1 MDQLATENIVL
12 SYSNNF
18 TATSSNNTSIRVARR
33 NVMNHR
39 RVYSVKDNNSKFKS
53 IEHLSIKS
61 QNNQETFYTKPLINI
76 NSNNNDV
83 EPSSSSSLSSNQTA
97 EFIKSSNV
105 YNSTSSPSSS
115 PSIRSVHQFKH
126 IHKKRLSRTIQ
137 HISSFLQIIAN
148 VSSSISFPVT
158 VEKTYTV
165 ERLARQIEAEYAFK
179 YGGIEHNG
187 LYEPLEVG
195 LLYDVSMV
203 ALRFRDFVGDVLE
216 HGDVVNVLNIYED
229 LSLKSRSRESKRF
242 NLPISQNN
250 QTENIVDDSSA
261 AMSHNSL
268 NYTQGSEALFQS
280 VLSNTL
286 AIKYFQKFAIRE
298 FSVEN
303 LLFWLDVELFA
314 AGISCEIED
323 NYFEEQQT
331 AVIYAKYIYLTYISP
346 NAPLQVNLSDEIRK
360 DIPWPIDDDSD
371 VERNIFDEAQEAVY
385 QLMKGHTFVRYENS
399 SEWKECEQIKM
410 QEPERYQNH
419 EMTAKLENYFRPS
432 MSLMLAVT
440 TTLDNGTDQPP
451 MSHHYKEQTLHSI
464 LSQYFPDTVLLDN
477 TGKRAEQ
484 EYSQSVTDDSV
495 STISGYFDLEN
506 IMTNAQKMRRIKKE
520 KKLKWLFGEKVKKT
534 EDQVVVLP
542 DGNLYGDGKLSFGDD
557 DDKRSVYSTI
567 SENKKSTKEA
577 WNRKKKVDKKLQ
589 IMLGE
594 ALDENMV
601 KHALKL
607 PLIQSTPSTSPCQER
622 YFEADRLSV
631 NYQYEGRNRIS
642 NAGSYIKQRISRRA
656 SDSMITSTTPNT
668 NNNDKNNNCNN
679 PKVTMAT
686 SPKSPHE
693 NKHYKTST
701 IDNDLNDPL
710 NRFNIPLIVI
720 DKDTKEYR
728 RKKLQKLHQF
738 LGERVP
744 IDIVLGEKD
753 SSIYLPPPAG
763 ELKLAVKP
771 KSKKHRPPPLS
782 SYKKNS
788 LNDKKRHLQR
798 AVKLEKLFGEIP
810 PQDLLLTTSSQSRS
824 KHDSISSLDIHRKS
838 IMSLEYL
845 MENDRETIYDLIDY
859 MSDNEKENQ
868 RDSLEI
874 EEDYDLNII
883 SSSAP
888 ATPSETSLTMDFDLE
903 STQSHQHLKHKQ
915 LRLRGIRKLSHF
927 FGATYGQMFPEQ
939 VLSELLGEL
948 EGEIREE
955 AKKDGEVD
963 KELIAGLMEQIEE
976 LRTRSSELADS
987 DVETRRGLCY

>member
-250 QTENIVDDSSA
+250 QIENIVDESI
-261 AMSHNSL
+261 NS
-268 NYTQGSEALFQS
+268 NDNDNDDIDVEK
-280 VLSNTL
+280 N
-286 AIKYFQKFAIRE
+286 FAIRE

-693 NKHYKTST
+693 NKNYKTST